1 MSSNH
6 CINIKQNVKESRSR
20 DIWNK
25 GEVAL
30 NWDLGYLS
38 SSLWKRPWCWGSLK
52 AGGEGDDKGWDGW
65 MASVTQWTW
74 FWVSSGCRWRTGK
87 PGMLLSMRF
96 HDWSDWTELNWT
108 ELSSILSSLSFG
120 YMVSQDLS
128 LSLRH
133 PWPSMDYLK
142 RYFKYWYKRNLQA
155 YEKIGWF
162 KNHHIHIDTYVCY
175 IARHPIK
182 ILQSHWINYFI
193 LELS

>member
-38 SSLWKRPWCWGSLK
+38 SSLWKRPWCWESLK

-74 FWVSSGCRWRTGK
+74 FWVSSWCRWRTGK

-108 ELSSILSSLSFG
+108 ELNWVQFLAHWVLVTWS
-120 YMVSQDLS
+120 VKTC
-128 LSLRH
+128 H
-133 PWPSMDYLK
+133 YLYATHDPQ
-142 RYFKYWYKRNLQA
+142 R
-155 YEKIGWF
+155 I
-162 KNHHIHIDTYVCY
+162 I
-175 IARHPIK
+175 
-182 ILQSHWINYFI
+182 
-193 LELS
+193 